1 MSIWWRWSWR
11 DLRARWVQVTA
22 IAFIIAVGSGTYSG
36 LTSTA
41 QWRRA
46 SYDASYARLRMY
58 DLRAELAAG
67 SFVDADAL
75 RTVGENLRR
84 QGVLRSASTQLV
96 GPIQVDAS
104 SPGATVL
111 VPGRIVGMTS
121 PPRGAS
127 VSRLGVTAGRGLQ
140 PGDAGRPVAVLD
152 EHFADRRGVHVG
164 ETIHVSGGRAL
175 SVVGRGLS
183 PESFVVFNDTGA
195 FLTDADFAIVYMT
208 LHTAQSM
215 LAQPGRANRLVV
227 RVDRGVDP
235 ATARRA
241 LRHSLSTAFPGVGVT
256 VTSRSSDRGY
266 RLLYDDIEGD
276 QRLYDIFA
284 VLILLGAAFAAF
296 NLITRIVEA
305 QRREIGIGMALG
317 VPSRHL
323 AIRPLLIGV
332 QVALLGVAMGVGV
345 GLAVGAL
352 VLDVLRTTFPLP
364 VWRQE
369 FDLST
374 FTRGAALGVILPVLA
389 TLLPVWRALR
399 VSPVEAIRSGAQI
412 RGNRRALRW
421 VQRVPLPGRSAGAL
435 PFRNVARAPRRTLM
449 TAMGIGASIA
459 VLIGVI
465 GMLDSFYAT
474 IDRAD
479 HELGHTA
486 PRRLIVTL
494 SSFVPASSPAVTDAR
509 RSELVGSSQTE
520 LQLPARVRRPGK
532 PGIDLLLV
540 IGDLDSRIWHPT
552 IRDRRP
558 GPGVVLTQKAADDLG
573 VRPGDRVRLHLPR
586 RNGPVSYR
594 FVDRSVR
601 VIGLNPMPLRSLAW
615 LDRSY
620 GERLTNLAGITNV
633 VIIEP
638 STGVRTSTIQ
648 RRLFP
653 VAGVSSVQPVAT
665 LSDGLRKELDRA
677 LGILSI
683 VEIMVL
689 VLALLIAFNAASI
702 NADDRARENA
712 TMFAFGF
719 PLRSVV
725 VIEVVESLIVGV
737 IGTAVGVLAGWLLL
751 DWLVTEL
758 LPTTL
763 PDLGIVTALSAR
775 TLLIAVGFGVLAVAL
790 APLLTIRKLV
800 RMDIPSTLR
809 VVE

>member
-1 MSIWWRWSWR
+1 M
-11 DLRARWVQVTA
+11 TA

-36 LTSTA
+36 LSSTA
-41 QWRRA
+41 QWRRT

-58 DLRAELAAG
+58 DLRVELAAG
-67 SFVDADAL
+67 SSVDAGAL
-75 RTVGENLRR
+75 QAVGRSLRR
-84 QGVLRSASTQLV
+84 RGVLRAASTQLV

-111 VPGRIVGMTS
+111 VPGRIVGMAS
-121 PPRGAS
+121 PPSGAS
-127 VSRLGVTAGRGLQ
+127 VSRLGVTAGRGLR

-164 ETIHVSGGRAL
+164 TTIHVSGGRAL

-195 FLTDADFAIVYMT
+195 FLTDADFAITFVT
-208 LHTAQSM
+208 LRTAQSL

-227 RVDRGVDP
+227 RVPRDVDP
-235 ATARRA
+235 AMARHELRRA
-241 LRHSLSTAFPGVGVT
+241 MAKAFPGVGIT
-256 VTSRSSDRGY
+256 LTGRAADRGY

-296 NLITRIVEA
+296 NLTSRIVEA

-317 VPSRHL
+317 VPSRRL

-332 QVALLGVAMGVGV
+332 QVALLGVAMGVAV
-345 GLAVGAL
+345 GLGVGAL
-352 VLDVLRTTFPLP
+352 VLDVLRSTFPLP

-369 FDLST
+369 LELST
-374 FTRGAALGVILPVLA
+374 FVRGAALGAILPVLA
-389 TLLPVWRALR
+389 TLLPVWRAVR

-421 VQRVPLPGRSAGAL
+421 VRRVPLPGRSAGAL
-435 PFRNVARAPRRTLM
+435 PFRNAARAPRRTLM
-449 TAMGIGASIA
+449 TALGIAASIA

-479 HELGHTA
+479 HELEHSA

-494 SSFVPASSPAVTDAR
+494 SGFVPVSSPTVTDAR
-509 RSELVGSSQTE
+509 RSGLVGSSMTE
-520 LQLPARVRRPGK
+520 LQLPAEIRRSGK
-532 PGIDLLLV
+532 PGIDALLV
-540 IGDLDSRIWHPT
+540 VGDLDSRIWRPT

-558 GPGVVLTQKAADDLG
+558 GPGVVLTEKAADDLG
-573 VRPGDRVRLHLPR
+573 VRPGDRVLLHLPR
-586 RNGPVSYR
+586 RDGPVSYR

-615 LDRSY
+615 LDRAY
-620 GERLTNLAGITNV
+620 GETLTNLAGITNV
-633 VIIEP
+633 VVVEP
-638 STGVRTSTIQ
+638 RVGVRTTAIQ

-677 LGILSI
+677 LGILTI
-683 VEIMVL
+683 VEVMVL

-719 PLRSVV
+719 PLPSVV
-725 VIEVVESLIVGV
+725 VIEVVESLIVGI
-737 IGTAVGVLAGWLLL
+737 IGTAVGVLAGWWLL

-763 PDLGIVTALSAR
+763 PDLGIVTALSTR